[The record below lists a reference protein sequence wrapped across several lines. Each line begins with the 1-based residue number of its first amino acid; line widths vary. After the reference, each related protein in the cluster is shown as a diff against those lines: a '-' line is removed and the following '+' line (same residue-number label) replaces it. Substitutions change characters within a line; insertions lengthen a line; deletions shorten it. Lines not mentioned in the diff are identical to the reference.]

1 MIRWIGF
8 RIVTWHIF
16 WEIGAKMKNFL
27 RLSHL
32 YKNPE
37 ATSKK
42 SSLVQLCT
50 VYVHTLFSQVLQV
63 EKGILKE
70 ALITSLFF
78 LLYSWSHAER
88 STCSSTWKYKPS
100 KKIERGA
107 C

>member
-1 MIRWIGF
+1 MDRFPDSDLAHFLGDWSQKEKLS
-8 RIVTWHIF
+8 
-16 WEIGAKMKNFL
+16 EIKPHQKFFGPVVH
-27 RLSHL
+27 S
-32 YKNPE
+32 
-37 ATSKK
+37 
-42 SSLVQLCT
+42 
-50 VYVHTLFSQVLQV
+50 VHTLFSQVLQV

-70 ALITSLFF
+70 ALITSLFL

>member
-1 MIRWIGF
+1 MDRFQDSDLAHFLGDWSQNEKLS
-8 RIVTWHIF
+8 
-16 WEIGAKMKNFL
+16 EIKPPLQESRSDF
-27 RLSHL
+27 
-32 YKNPE
+32 
-37 ATSKK
+37 KK
-42 SSLVQLCT
+42 KFFGPVVHS
-50 VYVHTLFSQVLQV
+50 VHTLFSQVLQV